1 MRREA
6 ANRVT
11 IQCWY
16 QRQCGAVGGDSS
28 TWCVVCGCAVNA
40 AWPEK
45 HTLNVR
51 PHECLDPLSCPYHGL
66 MVPITPALE
75 LEVAVNTTLEKARV
89 EEVNEWTLKQ
99 SLFVRRL
106 RVRPPSSLRG

>member
-1 MRREA
+1 
-6 ANRVT
+6 
-11 IQCWY
+11 
-16 QRQCGAVGGDSS
+16 
-28 TWCVVCGCAVNA
+28 VNA

-45 HTLNVR
+45 HTLNVQQ
-51 PHECLDPLSCPYHGL
+51 HECLDPLTCKYHGL

-99 SLFVRRL
+99 SLFIRRL
-106 RVRPPSSLRG
+106 RVRAYCPRLSHHTERVASV